1 MAEKQ
6 ASSSESPHYPAH
18 PARPAASRLTTTPTR
33 RPATSSSPGRPPT
46 PPAATTAT
54 APTPATPPAATT
66 ATAPTAA
73 TPPASATA
81 PAPARSAAWPT
92 LADVISEQERIFIR
106 RQPESGRLAT
116 QARSALAG
124 GVTSSWQIARPQPVW
139 LSHGSGSKLY
149 DVDGNE
155 YVDLHGGYGVSLAG
169 HAHPAIVA
177 AVQHQVTRG
186 THFAQPT
193 KDALAVA
200 TQLSSRFG
208 LPQWRFANSGTEA
221 TMDAVHLMRAIT
233 GRDLIIKV
241 EGCYH
246 GHHDSVQVSVY
257 PEPEEM
263 GEPDRPA
270 SAPASTGIPKALTDL
285 TVIVG
290 FNDLAAVERVLA
302 EHKGQVAGMIIE
314 PIMMNAGII
323 MPEPGYLAGLKE
335 LLHAHGALLTFDEV
349 KTGLTAGPAGAVGVT
364 GVTPDI
370 ICLAKAIGGGVSVAA
385 IGGTAEVMKHVENGD
400 YEMVGTFN
408 GNPLAMAATR
418 AMLYEVATAEA
429 YRNIEALRRRATDGA
444 EQAIARYGLAA
455 RVVSVG
461 AKGCIV
467 FTDEPVKDFRGFLTI
482 NGSYSHAHWLF
493 QHNGGVFLPPWGKA
507 EQWLISVQHD
517 SADIDRFNGN
527 VARFAASIAEVSE
540 VLDSAE

>member
-1 MAEKQ
+1 MADKQ
-6 ASSSESPHYPAH
+6 ASSSATI
-18 PARPAASRLTTTPTR
+18 AR
-33 RPATSSSPGRPPT
+33 
-46 PPAATTAT
+46 
-54 APTPATPPAATT
+54 
-66 ATAPTAA
+66 
-73 TPPASATA
+73 
-81 PAPARSAAWPT
+81 PT
-92 LADVISEQERIFIR
+92 LADIISEQERIFIR
-106 RQPESGRLAT
+106 RQPESSRLARE
-116 QARSALAG
+116 AKAALAG

-139 LSHGSGSKLY
+139 LSHGIGSKLY
-149 DVDGNE
+149 DVDGND
-155 YVDLHGGYGVSLAG
+155 YVDMHGGYGVSLAG

-193 KDALAVA
+193 RDALAVA
-200 TQLSSRFG
+200 TELSSRFG

-233 GRDLIIKV
+233 GRDVIIKV

-257 PEPEEM
+257 PEPDEM
-263 GEPDRPA
+263 GDPDRPA
-270 SAPASTGIPKALTDL
+270 SVPASTGIPRALTDL

-290 FNDLAAVERVLA
+290 FNDLRSVERVLA
-302 EHKGQVAGMIIE
+302 EHPGEVAGMIIE

-323 MPEPGYLAGLKE
+323 MPEPGYLSALKE
-335 LLHAHGALLTFDEV
+335 LLHSRGALLTFDEV

-385 IGGTAEVMKHVENGD
+385 IGGTTNVMKHVADGD

-418 AMLYEVATAEA
+418 AMLQEVATPEA
-429 YRNIEALRRRATDGA
+429 YRRIDLLRRRAVDA
-444 EQAIARYGLAA
+444 IEQEISRFGLSA
-455 RVVSVG
+455 RVVAVG

-467 FTDEPVKDFRGFLTI
+467 FTQEPVKDFRGFLAVDD
-482 NGSYSHAHWLF
+482 SYSHAHWLF
-493 QHNGGVFLPPWGKA
+493 QHNGGVFLPPWGKS

-517 SADIDRFNGN
+517 SDDIDRFNGN
-527 VARFAASIAEVSE
+527 VARFAASIAEVGE
-540 VLDSAE
+540 VLDSAG

>member
-1 MAEKQ
+1 MAARQ
-6 ASSSESPHYPAH
+6 ASST
-18 PARPAASRLTTTPTR
+18 RPS
-33 RPATSSSPGRPPT
+33 
-46 PPAATTAT
+46 
-54 APTPATPPAATT
+54 
-66 ATAPTAA
+66 
-73 TPPASATA
+73 
-81 PAPARSAAWPT
+81 
-92 LADVISEQERIFIR
+92 LADIISEQERIFIR
-106 RQPESGRLAT
+106 RQPESGRLAR
-116 QARSALAG
+116 QATSALAG
-124 GVTSSWQIARPQPVW
+124 GVTSSWQISRPQPVW

-149 DVDGNE
+149 DVDGHE

-177 AVQHQVTRG
+177 AVAHQVARG

-200 TQLSSRFG
+200 TQLSGRFG

-233 GRDLIIKV
+233 GRDVIIKV

-246 GHHDSVQVSVY
+246 GHHDSVQVSVQ
-257 PEPEEM
+257 PEPDEM

-290 FNDLAAVERVLA
+290 FNDLAAVERVLK
-302 EHKGQVAGMIIE
+302 EHHGQVAGMIIE

-335 LLHAHGALLTFDEV
+335 LLHASQGLLAFDEV

-385 IGGTAEVMKHVENGD
+385 IGGTAEVMKHVANGD

-418 AMLYEVATAEA
+418 AMLCEVATPEA
-429 YRNIEALRRRATDGA
+429 YQRIELLRRRAADGA
-444 EQAIARYGLAA
+444 EEAIARYGLAA

-467 FTDEPVKDFRGFLTI
+467 FTGEPVRDFRDFLAI
-482 NGSYSHAHWLF
+482 NDSYSHAHWLF
-493 QHNGGVFLPPWGKA
+493 QHNGGVFLPPWGKS

-517 SADIDRFNGN
+517 VADIDRFNGN
-527 VARFAASIAEVSE
+527 VARFAAGIATAGE
-540 VLDSAE
+540 VLDSGQ